1 MLGRCLSILGMCG
14 LVASTACAT
23 MITGHN
29 QQVPINVQPI
39 GATVCLDG
47 QKAGTSPMVVNLE
60 RKRPHVLVVEQ
71 EGYQP
76 VTRAL
81 GTQVNPW
88 IVLNFV
94 PLVLIPGPI
103 GLIVD
108 ISTGAVNAFDAG
120 SFEFYLQKADAT
132 AAAPRNRAPC
142 TPL

>member
-1 MLGRCLSILGMCG
+1 MISGR
-14 LVASTACAT
+14 
-23 MITGHN
+23 H

-39 GATVCLDG
+39 GSTVCLDG
-47 QKAGTSPMVVNLE
+47 QKVGTSPMVVKLE

-108 ISTGAVNAFDAG
+108 IST
-120 SFEFYLQKADAT
+120 
-132 AAAPRNRAPC
+132 
-142 TPL
+142 